1 MRSGTYLSTNDQP
14 RRLKVRRYE
23 RMLVGGSFPVP
34 MKVYCQ
40 QSVAVGRQ
48 GDLVK
53 IWARA
58 KARHP
63 MQRVG
68 STMPAAAIICWAQT
82 AIFMGN
88 GK

>member
-1 MRSGTYLSTNDQP
+1 MLESVDAYSARSGSSRVQL
-14 RRLKVRRYE
+14 
-23 RMLVGGSFPVP
+23 GGTQ
-34 MKVYCQ
+34 K
-40 QSVAVGRQ
+40 
-48 GDLVK
+48 DLEK
-53 IWARA
+53 IWAKA

-68 STMPAAAIICWAQT
+68 SAMPAAAIICWAQT